1 MDTVNDGAARVARV
15 NGPLVEVTGL
25 TGVAMY
31 DIVELG
37 AHRLPGEA
45 VAIRGDVTTVQ
56 AYEYTGGLAP
66 GHPARSRGEPLSA
79 RLGPHLL
86 GGIFDGL
93 LRPLSGA
100 PAWLEPGFAFDPR
113 RTGSSSSRRSRRRA
127 PPSAR
132 APRLGSVAVAG
143 GIGYRV
149 LVPPGLSG
157 TVEKMREAGRRRRRG
172 DRDRLRHGRAPDFG
186 VAGAASPA
194 VPARGSTPARRC
206 SPGSG

>member
-1 MDTVNDGAARVARV
+1 MDTVTDQAGRVARV

-25 TGVAMY
+25 TGIAMY

-37 AHRLPGEA
+37 EHLIPGEA

-66 GHPARSRGEPLSA
+66 GQAARSRGEPLSA

-100 PAWLEPGFAFDPR
+100 PAWLEPGHPFAAADQEFEFTPLAAV
-113 RTGSSSSRRSRRRA
+113 GGA
-127 PPSAR
+127 VGEGA
-132 APRLGSVAVAG
+132 ALGSVAVAG
-143 GIGYRV
+143 GIDYRV
-149 LVPPGLSG
+149 LVPPRLSG
-157 TVEKMREAGRRRRRG
+157 VVEKVREAGLVAADAVIATVAGTDVCLTSAWPVRRPRPYGRAAGRRRRR
-172 DRDRLRHGRAPDFG
+172 
-186 VAGAASPA
+186 
-194 VPARGSTPARRC
+194 C
-206 SPGSG
+206 

>member
-1 MDTVNDGAARVARV
+1 MDTVSDGAARVARV

-25 TGVAMY
+25 TEVAMY

-37 AHRLPGEA
+37 VHQLPGEA

-79 RLGPHLL
+79 PLGPHLL

-100 PAWLEPGFAFDPR
+100 PAWLEPGYPFTLEADREFEFTPQAQPG
-113 RTGSSSSRRSRRRA
+113 TAVGEGVT
-127 PPSAR
+127 
-132 APRLGSVAVAG
+132 LGSVA
-143 GIGYRV
+143 
-149 LVPPGLSG
+149 
-157 TVEKMREAGRRRRRG
+157 
-172 DRDRLRHGRAPDFG
+172 
-186 VAGAASPA
+186 SPA
-194 VPARGSTPARRC
+194 GSPTGC
-206 SPGSG
+206 SCRPG

>member
-1 MDTVNDGAARVARV
+1 MDAVNGGPARIARV

-37 AHRLPGEA
+37 EHLLPGEA

-66 GHPARSRGEPLSA
+66 GHPARPCGEPLSA

-93 LRPLSGA
+93 LRPLAGA
-100 PAWLEPGFAFDPR
+100 PAWLKPGYRF
-113 RTGSSSSRRSRRRA
+113 RSADGREFEFTPQA
-127 PPSAR
+127 EVGTAVGEGTT
-132 APRLGSVAVAG
+132 LGSVSVPS

-149 LVPPGLSG
+149 LVPPGVRG
-157 TVEKMREAGRRRRRG
+157 TVEKFAR
-172 DRDRLRHGRAPDFG
+172 
-186 VAGAASPA
+186 PA
-194 VPARGSTPARRC
+194 QR
-206 SPGSG
+206 PGTR